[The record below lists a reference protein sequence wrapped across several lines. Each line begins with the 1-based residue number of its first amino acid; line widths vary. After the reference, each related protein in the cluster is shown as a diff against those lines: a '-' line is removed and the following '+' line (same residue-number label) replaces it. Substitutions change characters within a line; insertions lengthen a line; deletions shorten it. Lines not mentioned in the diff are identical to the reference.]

1 KIERMENATLN
12 DEYGYVKDSKVFLK
26 GYLDFPD
33 RQIGEVKRTEQEAID
48 YFKNRFNIVLN
59 KVEQLEREIDEALN
73 KGSYLTKLIQLQR
86 KLKSFDALGD
96 FVPLLRR
103 LEEKEEYL
111 KSLIEVNQLKNLE
124 IKRALIEDVKVAA
137 AVTDYAIATDQIQ
150 EIKAKWIRTG
160 PVDKE
165 YQEEIETTFQ
175 QILDDFFQRRRDYFD
190 EQNKLNQHRIEEYE
204 KLIKITKTLSYAK
217 DLDEAYQK
225 ARDVRNA
232 WNNIGEVP
240 PKRFFKVNKAYRH
253 FLKLFYDKYNAAK
266 GIEPKVRIDPRIVE
280 QQKLLAQAEALLKSP
295 DIIEASQEAKVLLSK
310 WKEIKIPFKLAD
322 KELSERFRMVCDK
335 IFELSY
341 LARVISRK
349 YPAFDL
355 KSPEEQLRT
364 KYRELEWLTKREKSD
379 LEFAQLEFDRTAT
392 GDPEQDKQAVGRIN
406 IQKRKVQMK
415 ERILIEFERKLKA
428 ITG

>member
-1 KIERMENATLN
+1 MENATLN

-96 FVPLLRR
+96 FVPLLTR

-111 KSLIEVNQLKNLE
+111 KGLIEVNQLKNLE

-137 AVTDYAIATDQIQ
+137 AVTDYATATDQIQ

-217 DLDEAYQK
+217 DLDEAYSK

-280 QQKLLAQAEALLKSP
+280 QQKLLAQAETLLKSP
-295 DIIEASQEAKVLLSK
+295 DIIEASQEAKALLSK

-322 KELSERFRMVCDK
+322 KELAERFRMVCDK

-392 GDPEQDKQAVGRIN
+392 GDPEVDKQAVGRIN

-415 ERILIEFERKLKA
+415 ERILVEFERKLKA

>member
-1 KIERMENATLN
+1 MENATLN

-59 KVEQLEREIDEALN
+59 KVEQLEHEIDEALN

-86 KLKSFDALGD
+86 KLKGFDALGD
-96 FVPLLRR
+96 FVPLLKR

-111 KSLIEVNQLKNLE
+111 KGLIEVNQLKNLE

-137 AVTDYAIATDQIQ
+137 AVTDYAAATDQIQ

-160 PVDKE
+160 PVEKE
-165 YQEEIETTFQ
+165 YQEEVETTFQ

-190 EQNKLNQHRIEEYE
+190 EQNKINQKRIEEYE
-204 KLIKITKTLSYAK
+204 RLIKITKTLSYAK

-232 WNNIGEVP
+232 WNNVGEVP

-266 GIEPKVRIDPRIVE
+266 GIEPKVRVDPRILE
-280 QQKLLAQAEALLKSP
+280 QQKLLAQAEALLKQQ
-295 DIIEASQEAKVLLSK
+295 DIVEASQEAKVLLSK

-322 KELSERFRMVCDK
+322 KELAERFRMICDK

-364 KYRELEWLTKREKSD
+364 KYRELEWLAKREKSD
-379 LEFAQLEFDRTAT
+379 LEFAILEFDRTAT
-392 GDPEQDKQAVGRIN
+392 GDPELDKQAVGRIN

-415 ERILIEFERKLKA
+415 ERILAEFDRKLKT

>member
-1 KIERMENATLN
+1 MENATLN

>member
-1 KIERMENATLN
+1 MENATLN

-59 KVEQLEREIDEALN
+59 KVEQLEKEIDEALN

-86 KLKSFDALGD
+86 KLKGFDALGD

-111 KSLIEVNQLKNLE
+111 KGLIEVNQLKNLE

-137 AVTDYAIATDQIQ
+137 AVTDYAAATDQIQ

-217 DLDEAYQK
+217 DLDEAYAK

-280 QQKLLAQAEALLKSP
+280 QQKLLAQAETLLKSP
-295 DIIEASQEAKVLLSK
+295 DIIEASQEAKALLSK

-322 KELSERFRMVCDK
+322 KELAERFRMVCDK

>member
-1 KIERMENATLN
+1 MENATLN

-111 KSLIEVNQLKNLE
+111 KGLIEVNQLKNLE

-137 AVTDYAIATDQIQ
+137 AVTDYATATDQIQ

-165 YQEEIETTFQ
+165 YQDEIETTFQ

-217 DLDEAYQK
+217 DLDEAYAK

-266 GIEPKVRIDPRIVE
+266 GIEPKVRVDPRIVE
-280 QQKLLAQAEALLKSP
+280 QQKLLAQAETLLRSP

-322 KELSERFRMVCDK
+322 KELAERFRMVCDK

>member
-1 KIERMENATLN
+1 MENATLN

-86 KLKSFDALGD
+86 KLKGFDALGD

-111 KSLIEVNQLKNLE
+111 KGLIEVNQLKNLE

-137 AVTDYAIATDQIQ
+137 AVTDYATATDQIQ

-295 DIIEASQEAKVLLSK
+295 DIIEASQEAKALLSK

-322 KELSERFRMVCDK
+322 KELAEKFRMVCDK

>member
-1 KIERMENATLN
+1 MENATLN

-137 AVTDYAIATDQIQ
+137 AVTDYATATDQIQ

-165 YQEEIETTFQ
+165 YQDEIETTFQ

-232 WNNIGEVP
+232 WNNVGEVP

-322 KELSERFRMVCDK
+322 KELAEKFRMVCDK

-349 YPAFDL
+349 YPAFEL

>member
-1 KIERMENATLN
+1 MENATLN

-86 KLKSFDALGD
+86 KLKGFDALGD

-111 KSLIEVNQLKNLE
+111 KGLIEVNQLKNLE

-137 AVTDYAIATDQIQ
+137 AVVDYATATDQIQ

-165 YQEEIETTFQ
+165 YQDEIETTFQ

-190 EQNKLNQHRIEEYE
+190 EQNKLNQARIEEYE
-204 KLIKITKTLSYAK
+204 RLIKITKTLSYSR
-217 DLDEAYQK
+217 DLDDAYSK

-232 WNNIGEVP
+232 WNNVGEVP

-266 GIEPKVRIDPRIVE
+266 GIEPKVRVDPRIVE
-280 QQKLLAQAEALLKSP
+280 QQKLLAQAETLLKSP
-295 DIIEASQEAKVLLSK
+295 DIIEASQEAKALLSK

-322 KELSERFRMVCDK
+322 KELAERFRMVCDK

-415 ERILIEFERKLKA
+415 ERILVEFERKLKA

>member
-1 KIERMENATLN
+1 MENATLN

-86 KLKSFDALGD
+86 KLKGFDALGD

-111 KSLIEVNQLKNLE
+111 KGLIEVNQLKNLE

-137 AVTDYAIATDQIQ
+137 AVTDYATATDQIQ

-217 DLDEAYQK
+217 DLDEAYAK

-266 GIEPKVRIDPRIVE
+266 GIEPKVRIDPRILE
-280 QQKLLAQAEALLKSP
+280 QQKLLAQAETLLRQP
-295 DIIEASQEAKVLLSK
+295 DIIEASQEAKALLSK

-322 KELSERFRMVCDK
+322 KELAEKFRMVCDK

>member
-1 KIERMENATLN
+1 MENATLN

-59 KVEQLEREIDEALN
+59 KVEQLENEIDEALN

-86 KLKSFDALGD
+86 KLKGFDALGD
-96 FVPLLRR
+96 FVPLLKR

-111 KSLIEVNQLKNLE
+111 KGLIEVNQLKNLE

-137 AVTDYAIATDQIQ
+137 AVTDYTTATDQIQ

-160 PVDKE
+160 PVEKE
-165 YQEEIETTFQ
+165 YQEEVETTFQ

-190 EQNKLNQHRIEEYE
+190 EQNKLNQARIEEYE
-204 KLIKITKTLSYAK
+204 RLIKITKTLSYAK

-232 WNNIGEVP
+232 WNNVGEVP

-253 FLKLFYDKYNAAK
+253 FLKLFYDKYNLAK
-266 GIEPKVRIDPRIVE
+266 GIEPKVRVDPRIVE
-280 QQKLLAQAEALLKSP
+280 QQKLLQQAEVLLKQP

-310 WKEIKIPFKLAD
+310 WKEIKIPFKMAD
-322 KELSERFRMVCDK
+322 KELAERFRMVCDK

-364 KYRELEWLTKREKSD
+364 KYRELEWLAKREKSD
-379 LEFAQLEFDRTAT
+379 LEFAILEFDRTAT

-415 ERILIEFERKLKA
+415 EKILSEFERKLKA

>member
-1 KIERMENATLN
+1 MENATLN

-137 AVTDYAIATDQIQ
+137 AVTDYATATDQIQ

-190 EQNKLNQHRIEEYE
+190 EQNKLNQYRIEEYE

-217 DLDEAYQK
+217 DLDEAYAK

-280 QQKLLAQAEALLKSP
+280 QQKLLAQAETLLRSP
-295 DIIEASQEAKVLLSK
+295 DIIEASQEAKALLSK

-322 KELSERFRMVCDK
+322 KELAERFRMVCDK

-349 YPAFDL
+349 YPAFDM

>member
-1 KIERMENATLN
+1 MENATLN

-137 AVTDYAIATDQIQ
+137 AVTDYATATDQIQ

-217 DLDEAYQK
+217 DLDEAYAK

-266 GIEPKVRIDPRIVE
+266 GIEPKVRVDPRIVE
-280 QQKLLAQAEALLKSP
+280 QQKLLAQAETLLRSP
-295 DIIEASQEAKVLLSK
+295 DIIEASQEAKALLSK

-322 KELSERFRMVCDK
+322 KELAERFRMVCDK

>member
-1 KIERMENATLN
+1 MENATLN

-26 GYLDFPD
+26 GYLEFPD

-59 KVEQLEREIDEALN
+59 KVEQLENEIDEALN

-86 KLKSFDALGD
+86 KLKGFDALGD
-96 FVPLLRR
+96 FVPLLKR

-111 KSLIEVNQLKNLE
+111 KGLIEVNQLKNLE

-137 AVTDYAIATDQIQ
+137 AVTDYAAATDQIQ

-160 PVDKE
+160 PVEKE
-165 YQEEIETTFQ
+165 YQEEVETTFQ

-190 EQNKLNQHRIEEYE
+190 EQNKLNQARIEEYE
-204 KLIKITKTLSYAK
+204 RLIKITKTLSYAK

-232 WNNIGEVP
+232 WNNVGEVP

-253 FLKLFYDKYNAAK
+253 FLKLFYDKYNLAK
-266 GIEPKVRIDPRIVE
+266 GIEPKVRVDPRIVE
-280 QQKLLAQAEALLKSP
+280 QQKLLQQAELLLKQP

-310 WKEIKIPFKLAD
+310 WKEIKIPFKMAD
-322 KELSERFRMVCDK
+322 KELAERFRMVCDK

-364 KYRELEWLTKREKSD
+364 KYRELEWLAKREKSD
-379 LEFAQLEFDRTAT
+379 LEFAILEFDRTAT
-392 GDPEQDKQAVGRIN
+392 GDPELDKPAVGRIN

-415 ERILIEFERKLKA
+415 EKILSEFERKLKA

>member
-1 KIERMENATLN
+1 MENATLN

-225 ARDVRNA
+225 ASDVRNA

>member
-1 KIERMENATLN
+1 MENATLN

-86 KLKSFDALGD
+86 KLKGFDALGD

-111 KSLIEVNQLKNLE
+111 KGLIEVNQLKNLE

-137 AVTDYAIATDQIQ
+137 AVADYATATDQIQ

-190 EQNKLNQHRIEEYE
+190 EQNKLNQARIEEYE
-204 KLIKITKTLSYAK
+204 RLIKITKTLSYSR
-217 DLDEAYQK
+217 DLDDAYSK

-232 WNNIGEVP
+232 WNNVGEVP

-266 GIEPKVRIDPRIVE
+266 GIEPKVRVDPRIVE
-280 QQKLLAQAEALLKSP
+280 QQKLLAQAETLLKSP
-295 DIIEASQEAKVLLSK
+295 DIIEASQEAKALLSK

-322 KELSERFRMVCDK
+322 KELAERFRMVCDK

>member
-1 KIERMENATLN
+1 MENATLN

-86 KLKSFDALGD
+86 KLKGFDALGD

-111 KSLIEVNQLKNLE
+111 KGLIEVNQLKNLE

-137 AVTDYAIATDQIQ
+137 AVVDYAAATDQIQ

-190 EQNKLNQHRIEEYE
+190 EQNKLNQARIEEYE
-204 KLIKITKTLSYAK
+204 RLIKITKTLSYSR
-217 DLDEAYQK
+217 DLDDAYQK

-232 WNNIGEVP
+232 WNNVGEVP

-280 QQKLLAQAEALLKSP
+280 QQKLLAEAETLLRSP
-295 DIIEASQEAKVLLSK
+295 DIIEASQEAKALLSK

-322 KELSERFRMVCDK
+322 KELAERFRMVCDK

>member
-1 KIERMENATLN
+1 MENATLN

-86 KLKSFDALGD
+86 KLKGFDALGD

-137 AVTDYAIATDQIQ
+137 AVADYATATDQIQ

-190 EQNKLNQHRIEEYE
+190 EQNKLNQARIEEYE
-204 KLIKITKTLSYAK
+204 RLIKITKTLSYSR
-217 DLDEAYQK
+217 DLDDAYSK

-232 WNNIGEVP
+232 WNNVGEVP

-266 GIEPKVRIDPRIVE
+266 GIEPKVRVDPRIVE
-280 QQKLLAQAEALLKSP
+280 QQKLLAQAETLLKSP
-295 DIIEASQEAKVLLSK
+295 DIIEASQEAKALLSK

-322 KELSERFRMVCDK
+322 KELAERFRMVCDK

>member
-1 KIERMENATLN
+1 MENATLN

-86 KLKSFDALGD
+86 KLKGFDALGD
-96 FVPLLRR
+96 FVPLLKR

-111 KSLIEVNQLKNLE
+111 KGLIEVNQLKNLE

-137 AVTDYAIATDQIQ
+137 AVTDYATATDQIQ

-190 EQNKLNQHRIEEYE
+190 EQNKLNQARIEEYE
-204 KLIKITKTLSYAK
+204 RLIKITKTLSYSR
-217 DLDEAYQK
+217 DLDDAYSK

-232 WNNIGEVP
+232 WNNVGEVP

-266 GIEPKVRIDPRIVE
+266 GIEPKVRVDPRIVE
-280 QQKLLAQAEALLKSP
+280 QQKLLAEAETLLRSP
-295 DIIEASQEAKVLLSK
+295 DIIEASQEAKALLSK

-322 KELSERFRMVCDK
+322 KELAERFRMVCDK

-415 ERILIEFERKLKA
+415 ERILVEFERKLKA

>member
-1 KIERMENATLN
+1 M
-12 DEYGYVKDSKVFLK
+12 
-26 GYLDFPD
+26 P
-33 RQIGEVKRTEQEAID
+33 
-48 YFKNRFNIVLN
+48 
-59 KVEQLEREIDEALN
+59 
-73 KGSYLTKLIQLQR
+73 
-86 KLKSFDALGD
+86 
-96 FVPLLRR
+96 PLL
-103 LEEKEEYL
+103 
-111 KSLIEVNQLKNLE
+111 
-124 IKRALIEDVKVAA
+124 
-137 AVTDYAIATDQIQ
+137 
-150 EIKAKWIRTG
+150 
-160 PVDKE
+160 
-165 YQEEIETTFQ
+165 
-175 QILDDFFQRRRDYFD
+175 
-190 EQNKLNQHRIEEYE
+190 H
-204 KLIKITKTLSYAK
+204 
-217 DLDEAYQK
+217 LDEAYAK

-266 GIEPKVRIDPRIVE
+266 GIEPKVRVDPRIVE
-280 QQKLLAQAEALLKSP
+280 QQKLLAQAETLLRSP

-322 KELSERFRMVCDK
+322 KELAERFRMVCDK

>member
-1 KIERMENATLN
+1 MENATLN

-96 FVPLLRR
+96 FVPLLTR

-111 KSLIEVNQLKNLE
+111 KGLIEVNQLKNLE

-137 AVTDYAIATDQIQ
+137 AVTDYATATDQIQ

-217 DLDEAYQK
+217 DLDEAYSK

-280 QQKLLAQAEALLKSP
+280 QQKLLAQAETLLKSP
-295 DIIEASQEAKVLLSK
+295 DIIEASQEAKALLSK

-322 KELSERFRMVCDK
+322 KELAERFRMVCDK

-392 GDPEQDKQAVGRIN
+392 GDPEVDKQAVGRIN